1 MISCFYC
8 QFLSQVRSE
17 ASGFAYRRIGSFL
30 RISFFLSPPLLRSFF
45 PPHFLSFVLS
55 FFRSFVLSFFRSFFP
70 VSSFLSDLIFLL
82 LAVYF
87 VGSETKP
94 INQRVQR
101 NATRENEEEKT
112 MRRGG
117 RIDQSEI
124 KPLYQSRKT
133 DERNARMVTDMAG
146 YQITYVEVRVTLVLC
161 NCLPNTS

>member
-1 MISCFYC
+1 MDAFHDSARGYRISTILIWRLPRWMLCFS
-8 QFLSQVRSE
+8 LL
-17 ASGFAYRRIGSFL
+17 FACWVL
-30 RISFFLSPPLLRSFF
+30 SFFLSFVLSFF
-45 PPHFLSFVLS
+45 LS